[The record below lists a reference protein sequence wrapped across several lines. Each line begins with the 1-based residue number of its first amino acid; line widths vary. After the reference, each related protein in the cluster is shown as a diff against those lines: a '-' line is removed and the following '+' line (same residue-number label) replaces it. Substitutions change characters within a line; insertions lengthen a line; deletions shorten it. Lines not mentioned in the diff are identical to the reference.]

1 MIRSLFVINRSNEIC
16 LEKHWSKVTPK
27 NVCDVFFDAVS
38 KFNSPQEVPTVLQTT
53 PFTLIHILKSN
64 LFFVAVCVNEVPPLL
79 IIEFLHCITNIL
91 VDYFGAENEQVIK
104 DNLVCIYEILDEILD
119 SGFPLATE
127 PNILKELIKPGT
139 LLKTLAEAVTGK
151 NSSVSSTLPTCQLS
165 NVRWRRSGVKYAS
178 NEAYFDLIEEINAIV
193 DNSGNTVH
201 KEIHGSIECFMKL
214 SGVPDLTLAF
224 SNHRLI
230 DDASLHPCIRFLRWK
245 RERVL
250 SFIPPDGR
258 FCLFKYHI
266 TSLNPLTLPIAIRH
280 NIVLREQGSRFDLV
294 VTPKTLG
301 RPMDSV
307 KLTIQ
312 MPASVSNMNVTPS
325 AGRVSFDS
333 TSKVFQWDIGR
344 IEPKHANP
352 TLKGNA
358 ILSPGSTAPSGNPSI
373 MVNFSIPQFAASGLK
388 ISRVDMYA
396 EVSVFDML
404 LSPE

>member
-1 MIRSLFVINRSNEIC
+1 
-16 LEKHWSKVTPK
+16 
-27 NVCDVFFDAVS
+27 
-38 KFNSPQEVPTVLQTT
+38 
-53 PFTLIHILKSN
+53 
-64 LFFVAVCVNEVPPLL
+64 
-79 IIEFLHCITNIL
+79 
-91 VDYFGAENEQVIK
+91 
-104 DNLVCIYEILDEILD
+104 
-119 SGFPLATE
+119 
-127 PNILKELIKPGT
+127 
-139 LLKTLAEAVTGK
+139 
-151 NSSVSSTLPTCQLS
+151 
-165 NVRWRRSGVKYAS
+165 
-178 NEAYFDLIEEINAIV
+178 
-193 DNSGNTVH
+193 
-201 KEIHGSIECFMKL
+201 MKL

-325 AGRVSFDS
+325 AGRASFDS
-333 TSKVFQWDIGR
+333 TSKLFQWDIGR

-352 TLKGNA
+352 TLKGN
-358 ILSPGSTAPSGNPSI
+358 
-373 MVNFSIPQFAASGLK
+373 
-388 ISRVDMYA
+388 
-396 EVSVFDML
+396 VSVTFCYFPTQPL
-404 LSPE
+404 CSTLCACLFKWFQLHKQ